1 MSAQFKLLAHEA
13 LTVTDMGVRIA
24 AIITIDGV
32 NQGLATVIALL
43 TIYHLVI
50 KIRRERGDDKSP
62 KN

>member
-1 MSAQFKLLAHEA
+1 MKVLAHEA
-13 LTVTDMGVRIA
+13 LTVTDMSVRIA

-32 NQGLATVIALL
+32 NKGLATVIAVL

-50 KIRRERGDDKSP
+50 KIRKERGAEKSP